1 MRLKAELLSWEDCVS
16 AAACV
21 PQESRPP
28 QKLLQTG
35 MTRVRKEGGEG
46 EGAGG
51 QTLTAGCAHV
61 ILGAELLHQE
71 QGCSPPPS
79 LPVFLPLTLLPL
91 SLACSLARALS
102 RALFLR
108 YTHAHARTR
117 AAYARSWRTH
127 CNRNAVFS
135 SCCRLVARAFAPGG
149 WRGGNGRAGGGRP
162 GMVAAIDR

>member
-1 MRLKAELLSWEDCVS
+1 MS

-79 LPVFLPLTLLPL
+79 LCSGEAVTQSANGHKYYMVSWTSRLAAGQLPILH
-91 SLACSLARALS
+91 R
-102 RALFLR
+102 RR
-108 YTHAHARTR
+108 
-117 AAYARSWRTH
+117 
-127 CNRNAVFS
+127 
-135 SCCRLVARAFAPGG
+135 RL
-149 WRGGNGRAGGGRP
+149 
-162 GMVAAIDR
+162 